1 VIIAKKDILK
11 EPLKNRILIL
21 GASGFI
27 GRSIYLELQSY
38 FDVYGTYSTND
49 EEYAKNQAYFKYCLE
64 EDNLNNILQK
74 VKPVII
80 ISTLRG
86 DYELQLEAHRQ
97 LCDYVN
103 ENHYAR
109 IVYLS
114 SVNVFDGKFK
124 LPSYEND
131 KPLAESDYGKFKISI
146 ERMLL
151 KKIPAQTVILRLPI
165 VLGIHSPRIL
175 QLRQAIKH
183 KAAFEVYPNLSISI
197 TTADKVA
204 QQIHYII
211 SKELDGIYHLS
222 SNDMVHHEDL
232 FREITS
238 KMGDKTPIFKSVFRR
253 NEDEY
258 LAILPKKK
266 QLPKNYRTSVAEV
279 VEDSTLSEEIITFK
293 N

>member
-1 VIIAKKDILK
+1 M
-11 EPLKNRILIL
+11 NRILIL

-38 FDVYGTYSTND
+38 YDVFGTYCTND
-49 EEYAKNQAYFKYCLE
+49 EDYIDNQVYFKYCLE
-64 EDNLNNILQK
+64 EKTLDNMLQK
-74 VKPVII
+74 VKPTII
-80 ISTLRG
+80 ISSLRG
-86 DYELQLEAHRQ
+86 NFDLQYTAHVQ
-97 LCDYVN
+97 VCKYVSN
-103 ENHYAR
+103 NHQSKIFY
-109 IVYLS
+109 VS
-114 SVNVFDGKFK
+114 SMNVFDGKFK

-146 ERMLL
+146 ERLL
-151 KKIPAQTVILRLPI
+151 FENIPAQTVLLRLPM
-165 VLGIHSPRIL
+165 VLGFHSPRIL

-183 KAAFEVYPNLSISI
+183 HAAFEIYPNLTISI

-211 SKELDGIYHLS
+211 SKELDGIFHLAS
-222 SNDMVHHEDL
+222 DDMVHHEDL

-238 KMGDKTPIFKSVFRR
+238 KMGDKKPIFKNVFRR

-258 LAILPKKK
+258 LAILPKKNK
-266 QLPKNYRTSVAEV
+266 LPKNYRINVAQV
-279 VEDSTLSEEIITFK
+279 VEDSTLSEEIATFK

>member
-1 VIIAKKDILK
+1 MFKQHLS
-11 EPLKNRILIL
+11 NRILIL

-38 FDVYGTYSTND
+38 FDVYGTYATND
-49 EEYAKNQAYFKYCLE
+49 DEYAENQVYFKYCLE
-64 EDNLNNILQK
+64 EDNLDTILKK
-74 VKPVII
+74 VKPAII
-80 ISTLRG
+80 ISSLRG
-86 DYELQLEAHRQ
+86 GYELQLTAHEQ
-97 LCDYVN
+97 LCDYLN
-103 ENHYAR
+103 DNHH
-109 IVYLS
+109 IKIIYLS
-114 SVNVFDGKFK
+114 SMNVFDGKFK

-131 KPLAESDYGKFKISI
+131 KVLAESDYGKFKISV

-151 KKIPAQTVILRLPI
+151 KNIPAQTVILRLPI

-183 KAAFEVYPNLSISI
+183 KAAFEVYPNLTISI

-211 SKELDGIYHLS
+211 SKELDGVFHLAS
-222 SNDMVHHEDL
+222 DDMVHHEDL

-238 KMGDKTPIFKSVFRR
+238 KMGDKTPIFKSVYRR
-253 NEDEY
+253 NDEEY
-258 LAILPKKK
+258 LAILPKKNK
-266 QLPKNYRTSVAEV
+266 LPKNYRISVAEV
-279 VEDSTLSEEIITFK
+279 VEDSTLSEEIATFK

>member
-1 VIIAKKDILK
+1 M
-11 EPLKNRILIL
+11 NRILIL

-38 FDVYGTYSTND
+38 FDVYGTYCTND
-49 EEYAKNQAYFKYCLE
+49 EEYLENNAYFKYCLE
-64 EDNLNNILQK
+64 EDNLDNILQK
-74 VKPVII
+74 VKPAII
-80 ISTLRG
+80 ISSLRG
-86 DYELQLEAHRQ
+86 DSELQLAAHRQ
-97 LCDYVN
+97 LCHYVN
-103 ENHYAR
+103 DNHYAR
-109 IVYLS
+109 IIYLS

-131 KPLAESDYGKFKISI
+131 KPLAESEYGRFKISV
-146 ERMLL
+146 ERLL
-151 KKIPAQTVILRLPI
+151 LRNIPAQTVILRLPM
-165 VLGIHSPRIL
+165 VLGFHSPRIL

-183 KAAFEVYPNLSISI
+183 HATFEVYPNLTISI

-211 SKELDGIYHLS
+211 SKELDGIFHLAS
-222 SNDMVHHEDL
+222 DDMVHHEDL

-238 KMGDKTPIFKSVFRR
+238 KMGDKVPIFKSVFRR

-258 LAILPKKK
+258 LVILPKIN
-266 QLPKNYRTSVAEV
+266 QLPKTYRISVTEV
-279 VEDSTLSEEIITFK
+279 IDDCTLSEEIATFK

>member
-1 VIIAKKDILK
+1 M
-11 EPLKNRILIL
+11 NRILIL

-38 FDVYGTYSTND
+38 FDVYGTFATND
-49 EEYAKNQAYFKYCLE
+49 EEYAENHAYFKYCLE
-64 EDNLNNILQK
+64 ENSLDTILQK
-74 VKPVII
+74 VKPAIVI
-80 ISTLRG
+80 SSLRG
-86 DYELQLEAHRQ
+86 DFELQLAAHKQ

-103 ENHYAR
+103 DNHYTR
-109 IVYLS
+109 IFYLS
-114 SVNVFDGKFK
+114 SMNVFDGKFK

-131 KPLAESDYGKFKISI
+131 KPLAKSEYGKFKISV

-151 KKIPAQTVILRLPI
+151 KNIPAQTVILRLPV

-183 KAAFEVYPNLSISI
+183 KAAFEVYPNLTISL
-197 TTADKVA
+197 TTADKVS

-211 SKELDGIYHLS
+211 SKELDGIFHLAS
-222 SNDMVHHEDL
+222 HDMIHHEDL

-238 KMGDKTPIFKSVFRR
+238 KMGDKTPIFKSVYRR

-258 LAILPKKK
+258 LAILPKKNK
-266 QLPKNYRTSVAEV
+266 LPKNYRIGVAEV
-279 VEDSTLSEEIITFK
+279 VEDSTLSEEIVTFK